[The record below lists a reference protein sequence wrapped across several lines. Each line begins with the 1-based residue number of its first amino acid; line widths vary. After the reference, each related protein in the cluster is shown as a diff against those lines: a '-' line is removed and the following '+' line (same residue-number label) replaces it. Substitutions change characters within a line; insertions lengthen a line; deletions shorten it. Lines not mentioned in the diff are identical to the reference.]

1 MATPEKSSPVAASP
15 ETELSI
21 EKLKQMGQWVLLIV
35 AIVFLGVS
43 LFQWNR
49 NREQGEQQEIYMAYS
64 TAFTPEALAQVVEA
78 YPNSTEAA
86 LARIQMGGMHFRD
99 GEYDEALA
107 VYDAF
112 LQANPRH
119 PFAQE
124 VRFSRWMA
132 LEALGKL
139 EEAMEGFAG
148 VAEDQLMYPQALFGQ
163 ARILEKQG
171 RPADALPLYT
181 LIKDSFADS
190 PWEFQAGIFR
200 QSAELAA
207 RTASGGESVG
217 MDDVTEE

>member
-1 MATPEKSSPVAASP
+1 MATPEKKSPVAASP
-15 ETELSI
+15 ETEMSL

-35 AIVFLGVS
+35 AIAFLGVS

-49 NREQGEQQEIYMAYS
+49 SREQGEQQEIYLAYS

-78 YPNSTEAA
+78 YPNSSEAA

-112 LQANPRH
+112 LEKHPRH
-119 PFAQE
+119 PLIQE
-124 VRFSRWMA
+124 VRFSRWMT
-132 LEALGKL
+132 LEALGEL
-139 EEAMEGFAG
+139 DEAMSGFAS
-148 VAEDQLMYPQALFGQ
+148 VSEEQLMYPQALFAQ

-171 RPADALPLYT
+171 RAADAVPLYT
-181 LIKDSFADS
+181 LIEESYADS
-190 PWEFQAGIFR
+190 VWAFQAELFR

-207 RTASGGESVG
+207 RAGSDVIGETA
-217 MDDVTEE
+217 EE